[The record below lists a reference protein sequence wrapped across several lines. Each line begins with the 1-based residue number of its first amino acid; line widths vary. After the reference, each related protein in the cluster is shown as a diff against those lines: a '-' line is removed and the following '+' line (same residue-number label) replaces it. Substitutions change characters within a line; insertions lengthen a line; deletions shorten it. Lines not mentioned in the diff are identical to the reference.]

1 MALEHLIKTFLGFKE
16 AKKSFFYMYIKG
28 TDLQILG
35 KYLKEMLQ
43 EGGGA
48 FFLFWK
54 KKTFFVFS
62 IIPSKYWKSYC
73 VK

>member
-43 EGGGA
+43 EGGGGI
-48 FFLFWK
+48 FFILEEENFLC
-54 KKTFFVFS
+54 FFNNPF
-62 IIPSKYWKSYC
+62 
-73 VK
+73 